1 MFNCDAIRRRKVTVR
16 WMKEVRRGYSPKDHL
31 EFGKS
36 EQEKMKRAA
45 EEIYYFLNRG
55 YDIKSCTTYVGNH
68 HLLSERQRLALLRSM
83 VPGVLLDERMRKEIP
98 QNTSMDK
105 VYIDGFNTIITLE
118 VAFSK
123 CLLVQG
129 MDTAI
134 RDLAGLR
141 GTYRIVDKTK
151 MAIDG
156 ILNALDRLKVR
167 EAVFYLDRPV
177 SNSGRLKQY
186 ILQLSEEYNT
196 GVQVEVINDVD
207 RTLYD
212 REGVIT
218 SDAVILDK
226 SRSWYNLNRFI
237 IQDSLPEAWIYD
249 VFEN

>member
-1 MFNCDAIRRRKVTVR
+1 MR

-36 EQEKMKRAA
+36 EKEKMKRAA
-45 EEIYYFLNRG
+45 EEICYFLNRG

-68 HLLSERQRLALLRSM
+68 HLLSERQRLALQRSLA
-83 VPGVLLDERMRKEIP
+83 PKALLDERMRKEILR
-98 QNTSMDK
+98 NTSMDR
-105 VYIDGFNTIITLE
+105 VHIDGFNTIITLE
-118 VAFSK
+118 VAFSN
-123 CLLVQG
+123 CLLVRG

-156 ILNALDRLKVR
+156 ILNALDRLKIG

-186 ILQLSEEYNT
+186 ILQLSEEYKT
-196 GVQVEVINDVD
+196 GVQVEVIDDVD

-226 SRSWYNLNRFI
+226 SRSWYNLNRYI
-237 IQDSLPEAWIYD
+237 IQDSLPETWIYD